1 MKSLFYKIR
10 YGKPIVLVSGLPR
23 SGTSMLMLMLQEAG
37 LSIVCDYLREA
48 DEDNPKG
55 YHELEKVKE
64 LDKSEDKR
72 WLKDHRGQVIK
83 IISFLIQDLPLNLNY
98 KIIFMHRNLDEVLRS
113 QNKMLE
119 RLGNKG
125 PDVEDEKMKENY
137 KMHLR
142 KVYYR
147 LRHTPNFQALFVD
160 YTNVIEDPIRE
171 AGRIRQFLGNYDM
184 DLEKMAS
191 VVDPNLYRNRKKS
204 ITDPQEIGEDGSRVI

>member
-1 MKSLFYKIR
+1 
-10 YGKPIVLVSGLPR
+10 
-23 SGTSMLMLMLQEAG
+23 MLMLMLHEAG
-37 LSIVCDYLREA
+37 LPIVRDHFREA

-64 LDKSEDKR
+64 LDKTEEKG

-83 IISFLIQDLPLNLNY
+83 IISFLLQDLPLNHNY
-98 KIIFMHRNLDEVLRS
+98 KVIFMHRYLDEVLRS

-125 PDVEDEKMKENY
+125 PDVSDEKMKENY

-147 LRHTPNFQALFVD
+147 LNHIANFDALYVD
-160 YTNVIEDPIRE
+160 YTNVIEDPVRE
-171 AGRIRQFLGNYDM
+171 AGRINQFLGG
-184 DLEKMAS
+184 DLDVEKMAS
-191 VVDPNLYRNRKKS
+191 VVDPNLYRNRKEK
-204 ITDPQEIGEDGSRVI
+204 EANA